1 MRADVDLAPSRSPR
15 SAELPA
21 GVDRGFHALML
32 AAVVAGVAFRL
43 VFFARNRPL
52 WYDEA
57 SVAANVVHR
66 TWGALFRPLSGTQ
79 TAPPLFLV
87 LLKGIMKIAGSGEC
101 TLRLAALVS
110 GIALMPFAYAAARR
124 LSGLACAAVAISLL
138 AVSPTLTTYSAEV
151 KPYSTDALVT
161 VLLILAALRARDR

>member
-1 MRADVDLAPSRSPR
+1 MRADVDLAPSRSHR

-32 AAVVAGVAFRL
+32 AAVVEGVAFRL
-43 VFFARNRPL
+43 VFFERNRPL

-87 LLKGIMKIAGSGEC
+87 LLKGIMRSRGAES
-101 TLRLAALVS
+101 
-110 GIALMPFAYAAARR
+110 AR
-124 LSGLACAAVAISLL
+124 CASRQ
-138 AVSPTLTTYSAEV
+138 SFRES
-151 KPYSTDALVT
+151 
-161 VLLILAALRARDR
+161 R